1 MSVRNK
7 KKEKKELPSKNG
19 KKLTKEDKDQLYE
32 LFMGKAAPREARF
45 TPMKSTASTKTFTGN
60 SQLSRAKS
68 PGRLEKISDEDK

>member
-45 TPMKSTASTKTFTGN
+45 TPMKSTASTKTFN
-60 SQLSRAKS
+60 SQISRAKS